1 MDFEFLI
8 PKRPVSLQTD
18 KRDSLKN
25 WKKYV
30 QTEAMKTWQAE
41 FTRDLGLSLTLVYFY
56 NKDPLDI
63 DNIIKPIQDALVG
76 LVYEDDGL
84 ITDISAHRRHVSALY
99 RNDDNYPAKYSAL
112 LVRAILSQNECVYVR
127 VRDSALLENYL

>member
-1 MDFEFLI
+1 MNFEFII
-8 PKRPVSLQTD
+8 PKRPVSSQTD
-18 KRDSLKN
+18 KRNSLNN

-30 QTEAMKTWQAE
+30 QAEAAKTWQGE

-76 LVYEDDGL
+76 IVYEDDAL

-99 RNDDNYPAKYSAL
+99 RNDDAYPTTYSDL
-112 LVRAILSQNECVYVR
+112 LIRAILFQHECVYVR
-127 VRDSALLENYL
+127 VQESKLVENYL